1 MFQNTGH
8 ALYERF
14 QYAKCFA
21 CINLF
26 TPPNKLRRI
35 VGLLFPIIDSEK
47 VVFTAVNDL
56 PGIQNQASRK
66 LRCKTQDHELGALL
80 HPECAELMQ
89 SRRRFLKHPLL
100 TFSTAL
106 AQNPSRMQSQDSYPS
121 ENHLKLQSHHNPFT
135 SFISQSRHG
144 VTRVNNFISQ

>member
-8 ALYERF
+8 ALYKSF

-26 TPPNKLRRI
+26 TLPNKLRRM
-35 VGLLFPIIDSEK
+35 VGLLFPIIDSER
-47 VVFTAVNDL
+47 VVFIAVNYL
-56 PGIQNQASRK
+56 SGIQYQASRK
-66 LRCKTQDHELGALL
+66 LWCKTQDHEFGALL

-89 SRRRFLKHPLL
+89 SRKRFLKHPLL

-106 AQNPSRMQSQDSYPS
+106 AQNPSRMWSQGSCPS
-121 ENHLKLQSHHNPFT
+121 EHHLKLQSHHNPLT
-135 SFISQSRHG
+135 SFISQSLHG
-144 VTRVNNFISQ
+144 VTRVNNIIFQ